1 MRILVTGREGQVA
14 TALREIGPA
23 RGHEIL
29 TVGRPA
35 FDLAVPASVVATVE
49 ALRPDAIVSAAAY
62 TAVDK
67 AESEPEAALAVNAA
81 GPGALAEAARAL
93 GVPVVHL
100 STDYVF
106 DGTKPTPYVE
116 SDPVAPASVYGST
129 KLAGERAVLAAQSAS
144 AVLRTAWVYAP
155 FGVNFV
161 RTMLRLGETMDT
173 VRVVADQRGAP
184 TSALDIAEAVIAVA
198 GNLAADPANPALAGV
213 FHMTGA
219 GEATWAD
226 FAEAIFE
233 GAARRGRRRTVVERI
248 TTAEF
253 PRPARRPAN
262 SRLDCTRLRQAHG
275 VALPNWRASLETV
288 LDRLL
293 AG

>member
-35 FDLAVPASVVATVE
+35 FDLADPASVTRAVE
-49 ALRPDAIVSAAAY
+49 ALKPDAIVSAAAY

-67 AESEPEAALAVNAA
+67 AESEPDAALAVNAT
-81 GPGALAEAARAL
+81 GPGALAAAARAL

-129 KLAGERAVLAAQSAS
+129 KLAGERAVLAAQPVS

-184 TSALDIAEAVIAVA
+184 TSALDIAEAVITVA
-198 GNLAADPANPALAGV
+198 GHLAADPGSPALAGV

-226 FAEAIFE
+226 FAEAIFD
-233 GAARRGRRRTVVERI
+233 GAARRGRRRTAVERI

-262 SRLDCTRLRQAHG
+262 SQLDCTRLREAHG
-275 VALPNWRASLETV
+275 VALPEWRASLETV